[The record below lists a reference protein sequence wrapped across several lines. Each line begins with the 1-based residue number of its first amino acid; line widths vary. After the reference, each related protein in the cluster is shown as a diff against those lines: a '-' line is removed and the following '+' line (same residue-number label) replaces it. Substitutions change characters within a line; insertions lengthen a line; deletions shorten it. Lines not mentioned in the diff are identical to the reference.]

1 MNFIE
6 ELIHSQT
13 PFCNHGCG
21 CIMSALKQAFKN
33 LRYGVVIS
41 LVLQLIR
48 TLKMMLKG
56 PSTLGQS
63 LRREYF
69 TIALFLPAI
78 ALVLKIVRCTLRRIR
93 EKDDGINSILAGA
106 AAGWVA
112 TKTLSKDYW
121 YFYLTFIGSRL
132 IGATHKALM
141 EKGVLSRES
150 THWHAWAMMAFA
162 HTIHS
167 LGYFL
172 HPYILKEDMYGLY
185 EKMSALTP
193 KEKRWHKAAL

>member
-1 MNFIE
+1 MNFLE

-21 CIMSALKQAFKN
+21 CIISALKQALKN
-33 LRYGVVIS
+33 LKYGLVIS

-48 TLKMMLKG
+48 TLKMMLKK
-56 PSTLGQS
+56 PSGFS
-63 LRREYF
+63 ESIRREYF

-78 ALVLKIVRCTLRRIR
+78 AIVLKIVRCTLRRIR
-93 EKDDGINSILAGA
+93 DKDDGFNSILAGA

-132 IGATHKALM
+132 IGAAHKSLM
-141 EKGVLSRES
+141 EKGVLSKEN
-150 THWHAWAMMAFA
+150 THLHAWFMMGFA

-167 LGYFL
+167 IGYFL

-193 KEKRWHKAAL
+193 K